1 MKNSASFNSDL
12 SKFGIGL
19 FETVKVEKYP
29 IDLDLHMDRM
39 FNSIKELNIN
49 IQYSKEFLKNEI
61 LKYIDINGIE
71 NKALR
76 LTVFDEGYN
85 ISIRDIPYN
94 NETYEKGFKLIIS
107 PIKRG
112 NSIIYKHKTTN
123 YYESIYSKRYAN
135 KRGFDDGLFVDTDGK
150 ILECSMSNIFF
161 IKGNCIYTPS
171 SNLPILNGIMK
182 KRILDICGEMNIPLV
197 EKNIKVRDIA
207 DYDFVFVTNSLMN
220 VMKVT
225 QIEDIF
231 YETSNDLF
239 DKIVAV
245 PSKLFSRSR
254 YISTSTILFFQI
266 VFIFF
271 SFNYHN

>member
-19 FETVKVEKYP
+19 FETIKVEKDP
-29 IDLDLHMDRM
+29 IDLDLHINRM

-85 ISIRDIPYN
+85 ISTRDIPYN
-94 NETYEKGFKLIIS
+94 NEAYEKGFKLIIS

-135 KRGFDDGLFVDTDGK
+135 ERGFDDGLFVDTDGK

-161 IKGNCIYTPS
+161 
-171 SNLPILNGIMK
+171 
-182 KRILDICGEMNIPLV
+182 
-197 EKNIKVRDIA
+197 
-207 DYDFVFVTNSLMN
+207 
-220 VMKVT
+220 
-225 QIEDIF
+225 
-231 YETSNDLF
+231 
-239 DKIVAV
+239 KIGRAHV
-245 PSKLFSRSR
+245 
-254 YISTSTILFFQI
+254 
-266 VFIFF
+266 
-271 SFNYHN
+271 